1 MIGSRIAALRK
12 QQGYPQ
18 QELARLLGVSPSA
31 VGMYE
36 QDRREPPLRL
46 IVAMSRLFH
55 VSIDFLVTGVC
66 VTPADEARLRELLDC
81 VLTRL
86 DGDLLLKDAAGN
98 TRPVSQ
104 EDVALA
110 MAAVLG
116 GTSAPL
122 SSDFPD

>member
-18 QELARLLGVSPSA
+18 QELARLLEVSPSA
-31 VGMYE
+31 IGMYE
-36 QDRREPPLRL
+36 QGRREPPLRL

-55 VSIDFLVTGVC
+55 VSIDFLVTGAC
-66 VTPADEARLRELLDC
+66 VTPADELRLRELFDS
-81 VLTRL
+81 VLARL
-86 DGDLLLKDAAGN
+86 DGDLLLKDASGN
-98 TRPVSQ
+98 ARPVSQ

-110 MAAVLG
+110 MAAVLD
-116 GTSAPL
+116 GTSPSL